1 MARKPDLDAISLRM
15 ENIWRAAE
23 QRAMMD
29 VVRRIKKTGR
39 ITSTADYQINRLIDM
54 GKSTEEVESIIRKSL
69 DKTWPEMFELYD
81 DAANWQYVRNKDI
94 YLQVNGNF
102 IPPEDNEWLKQ
113 VSAAIK
119 QQTKDE
125 LTNLS
130 RSFGFS
136 VMVGSRRVFTPFSQY
151 YHQYVDAA
159 IMDILSGNFDYNT
172 VIRKVVTQM
181 TNSGLRFVDY
191 SSGRSSRVDVA
202 VRRSVLTG
210 LSQIT
215 AQINER
221 NADELGTKY
230 FEVDWHPGAR
240 PEHRVWQ
247 GKVYS
252 KEQLVSVC
260 GLGSVTGLCGAN
272 CRHDYYPFVPGVSER
287 MYSDAWLE
295 EQNRKESQTKEW
307 FSKEYDAYGQTQ
319 KQRQMETAMRAQREK
334 VDLLKEAGA
343 DKDDIT
349 IARCKYQA
357 QLDEY
362 GRFCRKMGIPEQRE
376 RIYYD
381 IRGKVATNTKKQNA
395 QYTSEMIKNAEK
407 DSKEYKKYQ
416 NILSDTDISLAK
428 FRQLKYNEP
437 KRYWLLQGY
446 AKAVDKGDIHAL
458 TGFGLYEK
466 TASSVDKE
474 LVGITTSDGII
485 INSYT
490 THLIDRVIG
499 QTSTSHE
506 GMRLGT
512 PINDVKDA
520 LQNPVRVGE
529 SKIVKDMDTRQKYY
543 GERASVVI
551 STRDNRIIQANPQ
564 KGE

>member
-1 MARKPDLDAISLRM
+1 MARKPDVDAISLRM

-69 DKTWPEMFELYD
+69 DKTWLEMFELYD

-362 GRFCRKMGIPEQRE
+362 KRFCKKMGLKENRE

-381 IRGKVATNTKKQNA
+381 KRGRVAPSQKTYRNYIKEDEL
-395 QYTSEMIKNAEK
+395 SKNAIKSIARNGE
-407 DSKEYKKYQ
+407 
-416 NILSDTDISLAK
+416 N
-428 FRQLKYNEP
+428 
-437 KRYWLLQGY
+437 
-446 AKAVDKGDIHAL
+446 
-458 TGFGLYEK
+458 
-466 TASSVDKE
+466 
-474 LVGITTSDGII
+474 GII
-485 INSYT
+485 K
-490 THLIDRVIG
+490 IDA
-499 QTSTSHE
+499 E
-506 GMRLGT
+506 PGT
-512 PINDVKDA
+512 
-520 LQNPVRVGE
+520 
-529 SKIVKDMDTRQKYY
+529 
-543 GERASVVI
+543 
-551 STRDNRIIQANPQ
+551 
-564 KGE
+564 